1 MSGRMDKEPEGP
13 QPPEDS
19 ETEEVGSPPFQPDP
33 RLVTY
38 LERGRN
44 DDAEHR
50 FRAGT
55 KEEDKPL

>member
-1 MSGRMDKEPEGP
+1 MDKEPEGP

-55 KEEDKPL
+55 KEEDKPR